1 MDIQPYR
8 HEVKYYECDR
18 MGITHH
24 SNYIR
29 FMEEA
34 RVDWMD
40 QLGYGFD
47 RMEAEGVVSPVVS
60 VDCRYRHSTTFKDV
74 VEVAVRVQ
82 EMSALKI
89 VFGYTMESA
98 GRVVCTATS
107 THCFL
112 ENGRPV
118 SLEKRFPELYAKIQ
132 ILKGDIGGCLT
143 TGAGAPRRGES
154 F

>member
-1 MDIQPYR
+1 MKTEPLPYR

-47 RMEAEGVVSPVVS
+47 RMEAEGVVSPVVE
-60 VDCRYRHSTTFKDV
+60 VECRYRRSTTFKDI
-74 VEVAVRVQ
+74 VEIEVSVAAL
-82 EMSALKI
+82 SPLKI
-89 VFGYTMESA
+89 TFAYTMRLGSLT
-98 GRVVCTATS
+98 VCTATS
-107 THCFL
+107 THCFM

-118 SLEKRFPELYAKIQ
+118 ELAKRFPELYQKINSN
-132 ILKGDIGGCLT
+132 L
-143 TGAGAPRRGES
+143 
-154 F
+154 

>member
-1 MDIQPYR
+1 
-8 HEVKYYECDR
+8 

-24 SNYIR
+24 SNYVR

-60 VDCRYRHSTTFKDV
+60 VECVYKHPTTFKDLIDIEVRV
-74 VEVAVRVQ
+74 VET
-82 EMSALKI
+82 SPLKI
-89 VFGYTMESA
+89 TFGYTMRA
-98 GRVVCTATS
+98 NGKLVCTARS
-107 THCFL
+107 VHCFM

-118 SLEKRFPELYAKIQ
+118 QLAERFPQLYDA
-132 ILKGDIGGCLT
+132 ILQL
-143 TGAGAPRRGES
+143 P
-154 F
+154 

>member
-1 MDIQPYR
+1 M
-8 HEVKYYECDR
+8 
-18 MGITHH
+18 
-24 SNYIR
+24 
-29 FMEEA
+29 
-34 RVDWMD
+34 
-40 QLGYGFD
+40 
-47 RMEAEGVVSPVVS
+47 VS

-98 GRVVCTATS
+98 GHVVCTATS

-132 ILKGDIGGCLT
+132 ILMGTSAD
-143 TGAGAPRRGES
+143 A
-154 F
+154 